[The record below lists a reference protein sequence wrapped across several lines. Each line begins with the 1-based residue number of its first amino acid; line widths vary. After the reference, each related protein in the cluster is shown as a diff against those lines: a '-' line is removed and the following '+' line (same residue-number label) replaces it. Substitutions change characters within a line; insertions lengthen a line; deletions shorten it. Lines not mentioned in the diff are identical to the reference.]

1 MTKEVE
7 TTAEDTSV
15 ATEDTSK
22 SSTIKLPIGE
32 ITFFVDGFRYQYKP
46 QPDITTKELNDMML
60 MFVSAATNPVN
71 WDIEGWIKK
80 NNLLRHFT
88 KA

>member
-1 MTKEVE
+1 MTKEVDTKE
-7 TTAEDTSV
+7 AAESV
-15 ATEDTSK
+15 ATESIKGNTV
-22 SSTIKLPIGE
+22 KLPLGE
-32 ITFFVDGFRYQYKP
+32 ITFLVDGFRYQYKP
-46 QPDITTKELNDMML
+46 QPDLTIKELNDMML